1 MKKQQQLSQLGAVLL
16 TLAWSPLVAS
26 LWPHGAN
33 PVVSP
38 GPLALGSTSA
48 ATTPAK
54 GSSTGSNVSPR
65 GSGRQTSPSRV
76 SDDTT
81 WQTIQVSAGQLDQA
95 EGLLQDL
102 FGNRGDTS
110 ILVDR
115 RRQELR
121 VSGPP
126 EVQRQVQRV
135 CEAFGYRVDNATAPL
150 TTAANPGTNA
160 GTLAPRTG
168 GLPPVPPPSQATGS
182 TTRSVPTAG
191 LSNGSLPSVPG
202 LNSANN
208 GSARLL
214 PASGTAPFDT
224 TNVATGTAT
233 TTQRTLVVPVAQHR
247 SYIDRIT
254 ALLGGKLRRSTG
266 GNGQATYVYAVDDQR
281 FASIDLSDTSHELRF
296 EGDPALVRQLE
307 ALTRALLTTGQSSE
321 SAVGLVR
328 AARTDRRQLARAL
341 EAYLQSGA
349 SLPTP
354 PGDTIPA
361 TPAPATPPSLTPRSS
376 TDPMPR
382 SPAADIPAP
391 RLVRPLSESSAER
404 SRVEPASFL
413 SSIVRQDLDVPGAA
427 LEFQDE
433 GGRPGNLPDFGRNIE
448 LEFLPDLDV
457 IILRGRNQDLEQLA
471 EIIQQLE
478 LLSEQTQPEVEVY
491 PLQHVNADAMAAL
504 ITQVNTDL
512 IRGRQGR
519 VTLTTLSKPNALLLI
534 GWGDAVV
541 ATKDLIAKLDQPVAP
556 ETQFKVY
563 SLKNAT
569 AATVQTSLTTY
580 LTNRP
585 GLGLRARVMLDAR
598 TNALIVNAAPR
609 DFAEIDRLIAE
620 MDRPEGM
627 ATSRGQVVAA
637 KHVLASDLAQTLQLA
652 ISAIQTGDS
661 RSAILELL
669 TIDASGAEVIRSGAL
684 DNVSITAQP
693 RTNSV
698 LLTAPPES
706 LPLLLSLLEQ
716 LDQPGS
722 AAQMKIFK
730 IVHSDAASIVQVLR
744 SLLPSETTTTQP
756 FRLPNSGLASSVVPL
771 RFSIDTRTN
780 SVLAIGN
787 EADLNV
793 VEALILRLDEQGALD
808 RKTVVYHLKNAP
820 ARDISAAINQFLLN
834 QRQLNQASPGATNP
848 YQQLEQEVII
858 VPEPV
863 GNRLILS
870 ATSRYF
876 DEVSSLIEKLD
887 EAPPQVMIQVL
898 IAEVALNSADEFGIE
913 LGIQDTVLFDRSLL
927 GDLLTTVNSTVT
939 STPGGVVTVTEEIIQ
954 AASNQPGFNF
964 NNTGPLGNSGSNK
977 ALANSNATGGQGIS
991 NFSVGRVNNELGF
1004 GGLVLSASGRN
1015 VSALLRALQE
1025 SRRLEILSRPQIR
1038 SLDNQP
1044 AYIQVGQKVPRIT
1057 GSVVNQNGQTNT
1069 VDLENVGL
1077 ILGVTP
1083 RISPDGTVVM
1093 EVDAEKS
1100 QLGTEIDGIPITV
1113 SNDGTI
1119 IRSPRIETT
1128 TAQTTVSAASGE
1140 TIVLGGLI
1148 SKSTQTVNRKVPW
1161 LGDIPLLGRLFR
1173 FDSNIG
1179 KRTELVII
1187 LTPHVIRSS
1196 YDSERI
1202 KELELARISWCA
1214 ADVYEMHGDIN
1225 LEHRFYDMDAET
1237 HVVYPNGAPPELPQ
1251 LEPAPLEPAPL
1262 EPLSTNPAP
1271 GGSSSS
1277 GANGRRAPR

>member
-1 MKKQQQLSQLGAVLL
+1 MKKQHQLSQLGAVLL
-16 TLAWSPLVAS
+16 TLAWSPLTSGPQAVETAQASVAMS
-26 LWPHGAN
+26 
-33 PVVSP
+33 SP
-38 GPLALGSTSA
+38 PQTSTSSA
-48 ATTPAK
+48 ADEA
-54 GSSTGSNVSPR
+54 
-65 GSGRQTSPSRV
+65 
-76 SDDTT
+76 T
-81 WQTIQVSAGQLDQA
+81 WQTIQVTAGQLDQA
-95 EGLLQDL
+95 ESLLQDL
-102 FGNRGDTS
+102 FGNRPDTS

-121 VSGPP
+121 ISGPA

-135 CEAFGYRVDNATAPL
+135 CEAFGYRVAAATALPPP
-150 TTAANPGTNA
+150 AATSGSPSNSLP
-160 GTLAPRTG
+160 PRLG
-168 GLPPVPPPSQATGS
+168 GLPPIPSANSLPRTSTLSTSPLNTPTLNTPPTGS
-182 TTRSVPTAG
+182 TRS
-191 LSNGSLPSVPG
+191 NLPNLPG
-202 LNSANN
+202 QASASA

-214 PASGTAPFDT
+214 PALAADETGSRSQTTGANAAGTFA
-224 TNVATGTAT
+224 GETAT
-233 TTQRTLVVPVAQHR
+233 TTQRTLVVPAALQR

-254 ALLGGKLRRSTG
+254 ALLGRKLRRSAD
-266 GNGQATYVYAVDDQR
+266 GNHPSAYIYAVDDQR
-281 FASIDLSDTSHELRF
+281 FVWIHLADTSHELRL

-307 ALTRALLTTGQSSE
+307 ALTRALLTTGQSPE
-321 SAVGLVR
+321 ATVGLVR

-341 EAYLQSGA
+341 EAYLQPGSSPSSSPSSSA
-349 SLPTP
+349 PSTTPNSSP
-354 PGDTIPA
+354 PGI
-361 TPAPATPPSLTPRSS
+361 TPALTPSS
-376 TDPMPR
+376 ADDSSR
-382 SPAADIPAP
+382 SPAAGIPAP
-391 RLVRPLSESSAER
+391 RLVRPLATASSER

-413 SSIVRQDLDVPGAA
+413 GSIVRQDLDVPGAA

-433 GGRPGNLPDFGRNIE
+433 TGRPGNLPDFGRNIE

-478 LLSEQTQPEVEVY
+478 QLSEQTQPEVEVY

-504 ITQVNTDL
+504 ITQVNSDL

-519 VTLTTLSKPNALLLI
+519 VSITTLSKPNALLLI

-541 ATKDLIAKLDQPVAP
+541 ATKDLISKLDQPVEP
-556 ETQFKVY
+556 ETQFKAY
-563 SLKNAT
+563 ALKNAT
-569 AATVQTSLTTY
+569 AANVQTSLTAY
-580 LTNRP
+580 LGNRP

-598 TNALIVNAAPR
+598 TNSIIVNAAPR

-669 TIDASGAEVIRSGAL
+669 TIDDSGAEVIRSGAL

-693 RTNSV
+693 RSNSV

-730 IVHSDAASIVQVLR
+730 IVHSDAAGIVQVLR

-756 FRLPNSGLASSVVPL
+756 FRLPNSGVASSVVPL

-808 RKTVVYHLKNAP
+808 RQTVVYHLKNAP

-876 DEVSSLIEKLD
+876 DEVSQLIEKLD

-939 STPGGVVTVTEEIIQ
+939 STPSGVVTVTEEIIQ

-964 NNTGPLGNSGSNK
+964 NNSAPLGNSGSNR
-977 ALANSNATGGQGIS
+977 ALNNSKATGGQGIS

-1148 SKSTQTVNRKVPW
+1148 SKSTQVVNRKVPW

-1237 HVVYPNGAPPELPQ
+1237 HVVYPSGAPPELPQ
-1251 LEPAPLEPAPL
+1251 LDATPLEPAPL
-1262 EPLSTNPAP
+1262 EPLPDTGVSPTGSGSRAR
-1271 GGSSSS
+1271 GSS
-1277 GANGRRAPR
+1277 ATR

>member
-1 MKKQQQLSQLGAVLL
+1 MKRNAPEIQRSNAALFRTGDLRAPVIRLFLAACWFGVAVPLHAFQLPQLPP
-16 TLAWSPLVAS
+16 TAS
-26 LWPHGAN
+26 
-33 PVVSP
+33 
-38 GPLALGSTSA
+38 
-48 ATTPAK
+48 AK
-54 GSSTGSNVSPR
+54 
-65 GSGRQTSPSRV
+65 PSE
-76 SDDTT
+76 S
-81 WQTIQVSAGQLDQA
+81 WQVIQVSAAQLEAA
-95 EGLLQDL
+95 ESLLHDL
-102 FGNRGDTS
+102 FGNRADTT
-110 ILVDR
+110 ILLDR

-121 VSGPP
+121 ISGPE
-126 EVQRQVQRV
+126 EVRRQALRV
-135 CEAFGYRVDNATAPL
+135 VEAFGYVPGAGSGATASV
-150 TTAANPGTNA
+150 TSSPGT
-160 GTLAPRTG
+160 GTT
-168 GLPPVPPPSQATGS
+168 GLPPIADTGQTPNVES
-182 TTRSVPTAG
+182 AG
-191 LSNGSLPSVPG
+191 T
-202 LNSANN
+202 

-214 PASGTAPFDT
+214 PGADTVLAPRRRSL
-224 TNVATGTAT
+224 VIPSY
-233 TTQRTLVVPVAQHR
+233 QRQAYV
-247 SYIDRIT
+247 DRVT
-254 ALLGGKLRRSTG
+254 ALLGGKLQRQSRQ
-266 GNGQATYVYAVDDQR
+266 GQTTYLYPVDQQR
-281 FASIDLSDTSHELRF
+281 YVAFSFVDNSDEIRF
-296 EGDPALVRQLE
+296 EGDPGLVRQME
-307 ALTRALLTTGQSSE
+307 TLTQVLLTTAPTPETG
-321 SAVGLVR
+321 VGLVR
-328 AARTDRRQLARAL
+328 THRTDRHKLARVL
-341 EAYLQSGA
+341 SAYLDTGSTSPSGGP
-349 SLPTP
+349 SSVTPKTLPSVESTEQTP
-354 PGDTIPA
+354 PALPK
-361 TPAPATPPSLTPRSS
+361 PPGPTSS
-376 TDPMPR
+376 
-382 SPAADIPAP
+382 IPAP
-391 RLVRPLSESSAER
+391 RIIRPLSDPVTAR
-404 SRVEPASFL
+404 PQVRAVSFL
-413 SSIVRQDLDVPGAA
+413 TPIISQDLDVPSAT
-427 LEFQDE
+427 LQFQDD
-433 GGRPGNLPDFGRNIE
+433 GSRPPQGTIPDFGRNIE
-448 LEFLPDLDV
+448 VEFLPDLDV

-471 EIIQQLE
+471 EIIEQLE
-478 LLSEQTQPEVEVY
+478 RLSEQTQPEVEVY
-491 PLQHVNADAMAAL
+491 HLQHVSADAMATL
-504 ITQVNTDL
+504 IAQVDNDL

-519 VTLTTLSKPNALLLI
+519 VTINSLSKPNALLLI

-541 ATKDLIAKLDQPVAP
+541 AIKDLIAKLDQPVAP
-556 ETQFKVY
+556 DSQFKVY
-563 SLKNAT
+563 PLKNAT
-569 AATVQTSLTTY
+569 AATVQTSLTTFFA
-580 LTNRP
+580 NRSA
-585 GLGLRARVMLDAR
+585 LGIRARLVLDAR
-598 TNALIVNAAPR
+598 TNSVIVSASPR
-609 DFAEIDRLIAE
+609 DLAEIDRIVAE
-620 MDRPEGM
+620 LDRPEGM
-627 ATSRGQVVAA
+627 ATSRGQVVVA
-637 KHVLASDLAQTLQLA
+637 KHVLATDLAQTLQLA

-669 TIDASGAEVIRSGAL
+669 TIDETGAAVIRSGAL
-684 DNVSITAQP
+684 DNVSVTPQP

-698 LLTAPPES
+698 LVTAPPES

-722 AAQMKIFK
+722 SAQMKIFR
-730 IVHSDAASIVQVLR
+730 IEHSDAASIVQVLR

-756 FRLPNSGLASSVVPL
+756 FRLPNSGVASSVVPL

-793 VEALILRLDEQGALD
+793 VEALVLRLDEEGALD

-834 QRQLNQASPGATNP
+834 QRQLNQAAPGSTNP

-876 DEVSSLIEKLD
+876 EEVSQLIQKLD

-913 LGIQDTVLFDRSLL
+913 LGLQDTVLFDRSLL
-927 GDLLTTVNSTVT
+927 GDLLTTVNSTTT
-939 STPGGVVTVTEEIIQ
+939 STPAGVVTVTEEIIQ

-964 NNTGPLGNSGSNK
+964 NSTGPLGNSGSQR
-977 ALANSNATGGQGIS
+977 ALANSKATGGQGVS
-991 NFSVGRVNNELGF
+991 NFAVGRVNNELGF

-1148 SKSTQTVNRKVPW
+1148 SKSQQQVNRKVPW
-1161 LGDIPLLGRLFR
+1161 LGDLPLLGRLFR
-1173 FDSNIG
+1173 FDSDIG

-1196 YDSERI
+1196 FDNERI

-1214 ADVYEMHGDIN
+1214 ADVYEVHGDIN
-1225 LEHRFYDMDAET
+1225 LEQRFYDTEATT
-1237 HVVYPNGAPPELPQ
+1237 HVVYPNGAPPELPS
-1251 LEPAPLEPAPL
+1251 LEAEK
-1262 EPLSTNPAP
+1262 
-1271 GGSSSS
+1271 
-1277 GANGRRAPR
+1277 